1 MKKIFLFAFLLAP
14 GWIFSQAIVK
24 GSGIVYTNGAPTH
37 TVNFNTDAEI
47 AIDTTTGHWWERSR
61 DGLGWLEAG
70 FRVQKLAGSSPPS
83 AAPADKESEVV
94 VNDVDSLYQW
104 RSGAWRHLN
113 KVVTY
118 TAGTGIS
125 ISGGNVISN
134 TGDLSA
140 TNEGTLGVGAG
151 GASTSVLLSNTSG
164 ATGVTFQVTGIAT
177 ITESTSSNG
186 GTITIGAT
194 EIDGSTSN
202 ELQTYAHSGTTSYT
216 NTLSNGGGSFT
227 LQASGIVSI
236 SNSSGTV
243 TISATETDG
252 STSNELQT
260 IANTSDATSHTA
272 TLSNS
277 GGSLQLVEGANI
289 TLTTSGTGLNGIVTI
304 ASSGGGGST
313 DLAYSG
319 TSSPVTL
326 TSSTGTDVTFT
337 QGGIV
342 TLSASSGNMTISAS
356 EVDGSTSNELQTIA
370 NTSDATSHTVTLSN
384 SGGSLQLVEG
394 ANITLTTSGTGLNGI
409 VTIAATSG
417 GGTDLAFSGA
427 GSPVT
432 LTSSSGTDVTFTEG
446 GIVTLSATS
455 GNVTITATEV
465 DGSTSNEL
473 QTYAH
478 SGTTSY
484 TNTLSNG
491 GGSFT
496 LQASGIV
503 SVSNSSGTVTIGATE
518 VDGSTSNEL
527 QTYAHSGTTSYTNT
541 LSNGG
546 GSFTLQASG
555 IVSISH
561 TTGTVTISATEADG
575 STSNELQTIAN
586 TSDATS
592 HTATL
597 SNSGGSLQLVEG
609 ANITLTTSGTGLNGI
624 VTIAATSGSG
634 TDLTF
639 SGTSSPVT
647 LNSSSGTDVTF
658 TQGGIVTL
666 SASSGNITISA
677 TETDGSTSNELQTYA
692 HSGTTSYTNTLSNG
706 GGSFTLQA
714 SGIVSISNSSGTVT
728 ISATEVDGSTSNE
741 LQTLANTS
749 DATSHTAT
757 LSNSGGSLQLV
768 EGSGITLTTSGTS
781 LNGIVTVAAVDAS
794 ASNEL
799 QTYAHSGTTSYT
811 NTLSN
816 SGGSFTL
823 QASGIVSISNSS
835 GTVTIGAT
843 EVDGSTS
850 NELQTLASTSDATS
864 HTVTLSNSGGS
875 LQLVEGANITL
886 TTSGTGLNGIVTIA
900 ATSGGGTDLAF
911 SGTSSPVTL
920 NSSTGTDVTF
930 TQGGIVTLTATSG
943 NLTISATEVDGS
955 TLNELQTYAHSGT
968 TSYTNTLSNGGG
980 SFTLQASGIVSISHT
995 TGTVTISA
1003 TEVDGSTSNE
1013 LQTLANTSDAT
1024 SHTVTLSNS
1033 GGSLQLVEGSNVT
1046 LTTSGTGL
1054 NGIVTIASTE
1064 VDGSTSNELQ
1074 TYAHSGTTSYTNT
1087 LSSGG
1092 GSFTLQASGIVS
1104 ISNSSGTVTIGATEV
1119 DGSTSNELQTIA
1131 NTSDATSHT
1140 ATLSNSGG
1148 SLQLV
1153 EGSGITLTTSG
1164 TGLNGIVT
1172 IASTATGNTDL
1183 AFSGTSS
1190 PVTLT
1195 SSTGTDVTF
1204 TQGGIV
1210 TLSAS
1215 SGNIT
1220 ISATETDGSTSNELQ
1235 TYAHSGTT
1243 SYTNTLSNGGGSFT
1257 LQASGIVS
1265 ISNSSGTVTI
1275 SATETDGST
1284 SNELQ
1289 TLASTS
1295 DATSH
1300 TVTLSNSGGSLQ
1312 LVEGTNITLTTS
1324 GTGLNGIVTIASTAA
1339 GGTNFASTR
1348 GYVEGVTGTTVD
1360 LDALDGKTK
1369 DVDGTNLSFDIPSN
1383 LDNFKVYK
1391 NGILLTRTG
1400 TGTTRDYSADA
1411 SANSITLTASLATT
1425 DRVIVQAITG
1435 SAVDLFTSARFSGA
1449 GTSGSPLELAQQSAT
1464 TGQVLAWSGSAWA
1477 PANAVPQSTISPT
1490 QITSDQDNYSP
1501 TGWAAATLVRL
1512 SSDNFRAIT
1521 SFSAQSDG
1529 EVKTL
1534 LNIGSFPIYLPGQHP
1549 DGTAANRI
1557 VTPYDYFLFPGKSC
1571 SIFYD
1576 NTSSRWYITS
1586 AKDTYR
1592 KGVYYGGGFGSTTAG
1607 DWGNI
1612 TLTVSGTAAATGT
1625 TQATSTSPGGLTLST
1640 GTTNAGA
1647 SMVSISKT
1655 ITTPVYYSGSHIS
1668 CEGTVSIPT
1677 LSDGTETFSAGV
1689 QVTTSPT
1696 SATFAPNNTIG
1707 IRYTHGTNSG
1717 KWQGFTKD
1725 NAGTES
1731 TADLGVTVAAN
1742 TVYDL
1747 RIELDKQNSEA
1758 RFYLDGVMAGR
1769 VTANLPTAGAAGART
1784 VMVKSAG
1791 TTSRTLNAHSLLLEG
1806 IY

>member
-356 EVDGSTSNELQTIA
+356 
-370 NTSDATSHTVTLSN
+370 
-384 SGGSLQLVEG
+384 
-394 ANITLTTSGTGLNGI
+394 
-409 VTIAATSG
+409 
-417 GGTDLAFSGA
+417 
-427 GSPVT
+427 
-432 LTSSSGTDVTFTEG
+432 
-446 GIVTLSATS
+446 
-455 GNVTITATEV
+455 
-465 DGSTSNEL
+465 
-473 QTYAH
+473 
-478 SGTTSY
+478 
-484 TNTLSNG
+484 
-491 GGSFT
+491 
-496 LQASGIV
+496 
-503 SVSNSSGTVTIGATE
+503 
-518 VDGSTSNEL
+518 
-527 QTYAHSGTTSYTNT
+527 
-541 LSNGG
+541 
-546 GSFTLQASG
+546 
-555 IVSISH
+555 
-561 TTGTVTISATEADG
+561 
-575 STSNELQTIAN
+575 
-586 TSDATS
+586 
-592 HTATL
+592 
-597 SNSGGSLQLVEG
+597 
-609 ANITLTTSGTGLNGI
+609 
-624 VTIAATSGSG
+624 
-634 TDLTF
+634 
-639 SGTSSPVT
+639 
-647 LNSSSGTDVTF
+647 
-658 TQGGIVTL
+658 
-666 SASSGNITISA
+666 
-677 TETDGSTSNELQTYA
+677 
-692 HSGTTSYTNTLSNG
+692 
-706 GGSFTLQA
+706 
-714 SGIVSISNSSGTVT
+714 
-728 ISATEVDGSTSNE
+728 
-741 LQTLANTS
+741 
-749 DATSHTAT
+749 
-757 LSNSGGSLQLV
+757 
-768 EGSGITLTTSGTS
+768 
-781 LNGIVTVAAVDAS
+781 
-794 ASNEL
+794 
-799 QTYAHSGTTSYT
+799 
-811 NTLSN
+811 
-816 SGGSFTL
+816 
-823 QASGIVSISNSS
+823 
-835 GTVTIGAT
+835 
-843 EVDGSTS
+843 
-850 NELQTLASTSDATS
+850 
-864 HTVTLSNSGGS
+864 
-875 LQLVEGANITL
+875 
-886 TTSGTGLNGIVTIA
+886 
-900 ATSGGGTDLAF
+900 
-911 SGTSSPVTL
+911 
-920 NSSTGTDVTF
+920 
-930 TQGGIVTLTATSG
+930 
-943 NLTISATEVDGS
+943 
-955 TLNELQTYAHSGT
+955 
-968 TSYTNTLSNGGG
+968 
-980 SFTLQASGIVSISHT
+980 
-995 TGTVTISA
+995 
-1003 TEVDGSTSNE
+1003 
-1013 LQTLANTSDAT
+1013 
-1024 SHTVTLSNS
+1024 
-1033 GGSLQLVEGSNVT
+1033 
-1046 LTTSGTGL
+1046 
-1054 NGIVTIASTE
+1054 
-1064 VDGSTSNELQ
+1064 
-1074 TYAHSGTTSYTNT
+1074 
-1087 LSSGG
+1087 
-1092 GSFTLQASGIVS
+1092 
-1104 ISNSSGTVTIGATEV
+1104 EV

-1640 GTTNAGA
+1640 GSTNAGA

-1742 TVYDL
+1742 TVYSL
-1747 RIELDKQNSEA
+1747 RIELDKQNAEA